1 MAIGPILQS
10 ARLKKQLTES
20 QVAEMTRMKI
30 QIVQDLENDDF
41 HRIAATIY
49 GKGFIKL
56 FAECVGLDPKP
67 LIADYVRSVQGDSPS
82 LITKGVDN
90 PNPISRTKHLS
101 SPDSTP
107 AHTDTDTED
116 PVLPLQP
123 GAEQKPDS
131 KFEVEPEQDDEN
143 DLFAY
148 SKKKNTIEDD
158 SIRAPEPEPITKTDK
173 LDPAKAISEAKERV
187 AETAA
192 TLRNHI
198 SNFVNKL
205 ADIQWGDAP
214 LRIIGI
220 VIGTL
225 VLFLI
230 VAISIGSCRSKPA
243 ATTHTDSTLQIP
255 VPPPEPYFD

>member
-20 QVAEMTRMKI
+20 QVAEITRMKI
-30 QIVQDLENDDF
+30 QIVQDLEKDDF
-41 HRIAATIY
+41 HRLAATIY

-56 FAECVGLDPKP
+56 FAECVDLDPKP
-67 LIADYVRSVQGDSPS
+67 LIADYIRSVQGDNPS

-90 PNPISRTKHLS
+90 PGPNIRPQPLPP
-101 SPDSTP
+101 PDT
-107 AHTDTDTED
+107 ATTHTDTNNE
-116 PVLPLQP
+116 PELPLQSVD
-123 GAEQKPDS
+123 EQ
-131 KFEVEPEQDDEN
+131 EPESLVVPEPDDEN

-158 SIRAPEPEPITKTDK
+158 SILHTEPQTVTETPSKYPSE
-173 LDPAKAISEAKERV
+173 LISAAKERI
-187 AETAA
+187 AETA
-192 TLRNHI
+192 TILHDYLN
-198 SNFVNKL
+198 SLVNKL

-220 VIGTL
+220 VIGAL
-225 VLFLI
+225 VLMLI
-230 VAISIGSCRSKPA
+230 IAISISSCRAKPK

-255 VPPPEPYFD
+255 VNPPEPYFD